1 MDNSYVVSV
10 QNAIFGI
17 VFCRFKYLA
26 ILLILIAHSA
36 FAAAT
41 VSDVQ
46 ARQRYPWNGM
56 VDIDYTISGDATGL
70 KIEIGVE
77 DRQNGKTYFP
87 TKFLSALPMSAGR
100 HRVTWSTEAEG
111 VTIISTNV
119 AVTVS
124 LVKVGSEVT
133 QKNQY
138 YVVDLS
144 GGPTATKYPVTTMET
159 SSEPEWTTEY
169 KTTKLVLRRIE
180 AGEDP
185 LKRYTITKPF
195 YIGVFEVTVA
205 QWNLVMSNSAATD
218 ARAKGGV
225 SYNAIRGATIGSG
238 WPSSAEV
245 DDACF
250 LGVLRKKAGFDFD
263 LPTEAQWEYA
273 CRAGTTSSY
282 NNGGDAESDMKTLG
296 RYSGNS
302 NDGRGGYSGVTSVGS
317 YAPNAW
323 GLYDMHGN
331 VGEWCLDWYGST
343 SSVLIGSDPK
353 GVESGFYRVMRGGG
367 CNTYA
372 SGCLSSYRYPP
383 SSNSESSN
391 GFRLSCSAGL

>member
-1 MDNSYVVSV
+1 MKN
-10 QNAIFGI
+10 
-17 VFCRFKYLA
+17 
-26 ILLILIAHSA
+26 LLTAFLLMPMVA
-36 FAAAT
+36 FAAPI
-41 VSDVQ
+41 VSDVT

-56 VDIDYTISGDATGL
+56 VDIDYTITGDATGL

-87 TKFLSALPMSAGR
+87 TKFLSALPVSAGQ

-185 LKRYTITKPF
+185 LKRYTITKSF
-195 YIGVFEVTVA
+195 YIGVFEVS
-205 QWNLVMSNSAATD
+205 QKQYELVTGTNPSASGRKGEM
-218 ARAKGGV
+218 RAVGRV
-225 SYNAIRGATIGSG
+225 SYNSIRGDLVGAG
-238 WPSSAEV
+238 WPNSSDV
-245 DDACF
+245 DGTSF
-250 LGVLRKKAGFDFD
+250 LGILRNKTGMLFD

-273 CRAGTTSSY
+273 CRAGTSSKY
-282 NNGGDAESDMKTLG
+282 NNGGDAEEDLKILG
-296 RYSGNS
+296 RYNGNLH
-302 NDGRGGYSGVTSVGS
+302 DGRGGYSNLATVGS

-331 VGEWCLDWYGST
+331 QSEWCLDWDGGAFS
-343 SSVLIGSDPK
+343 GFDPK
-353 GVESGFYRVMRGGG
+353 GPASGSSRVLRGG
-367 CNTYA
+367 CYSSDA
-372 SGCLSSYRYPP
+372 SACASSSRNRSNP
-383 SSNSESSN
+383 SDDYNDDRS
-391 GFRLSCSAGL
+391 FRLACSAGL